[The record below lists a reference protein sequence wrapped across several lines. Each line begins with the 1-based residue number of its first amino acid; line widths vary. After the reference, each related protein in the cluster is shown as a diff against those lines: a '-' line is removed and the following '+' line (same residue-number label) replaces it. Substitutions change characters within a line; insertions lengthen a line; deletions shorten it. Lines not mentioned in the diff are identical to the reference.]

1 MKSLPNEIEDEIN
14 NLYDK
19 FITLIKGPE
28 KEKIFEKLEI
38 FNIIINEIVGTL
50 KKIKHFSIYYK
61 KKRASFNLNSMYNI
75 SSKIE

>member
-28 KEKIFEKLEI
+28 KEKIFEKLLI
-38 FNIIINEIVGTL
+38 LNIIINEIVEL
-50 KKIKHFSIYYK
+50 
-61 KKRASFNLNSMYNI
+61 
-75 SSKIE
+75 